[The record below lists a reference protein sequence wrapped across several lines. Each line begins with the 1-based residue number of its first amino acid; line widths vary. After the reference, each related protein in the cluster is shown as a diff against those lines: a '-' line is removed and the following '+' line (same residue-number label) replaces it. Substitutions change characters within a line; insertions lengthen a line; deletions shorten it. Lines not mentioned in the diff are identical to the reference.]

1 MTYQLERSAIETYII
16 AQWGGATP
24 LILDGHAGEPVANSI
39 SLNIQS
45 GQVLQGSI
53 GRASNRIDY
62 VGLLQIVIYTEAGKG
77 SAAERGYLET
87 LSGIFRNARLTSAGV
102 AITNPAEEFLR
113 FSPGEQHPYHA
124 GSQVEAGLRYS
135 TFNAPFIRYGAQ

>member
-39 SLNIQS
+39 SIDIQS
-45 GQVLQGSI
+45 GSVLQGSV

-77 SAAERGYLET
+77 SAADRGYRET
-87 LSGIFRNARLTSAGV
+87 LAGIFRNARLTSAGV
-102 AITNPAEEFLR
+102 TITDPADEFLR
-113 FSPGEQHPYHA
+113 FSPGEQHPYIA
-124 GSQVEAGLRYS
+124 GTQVEAGLRF
-135 TFNAPFIRYGAQ
+135 TTLNAPFIRYGVQ